1 MSTNPIKWYMKQN
14 AYDDVVVS
22 GSVRLARNLAEFD
35 FRDKLDNDD
44 AAKLVDKVRSLTV
57 DLAGHE
63 CTEYYS
69 CNVNKLPDGERASL
83 VELHAIS
90 PELARKKQA
99 TGLIISEDESVSIMI
114 NEEDHIRLRAVSAG
128 NNIREA
134 FKTIDRI
141 DDYIDSSLEYAY
153 SDRYGYLTTCMSD
166 VGTGMKASYVLSL
179 PALSVS
185 GKLSAV
191 RDEVGKFG
199 AVMRDVYS
207 AEDKNPAFLYEISN
221 LKTLGM
227 SEPDIIENLDQIVS
241 QIVALERKR
250 RISWVENEHD
260 EVEDKVYRSYGV
272 LRHTRKISCKDALML
287 LAQLKFGSDTGLI
300 ELTGNGADL
309 CRLMMEIQPASI
321 RKQTK
326 CGAEENDI
334 DKARARFLNEKLP
347 YLRGEQ
353 HG

>member
-1 MSTNPIKWYMKQN
+1 MSSNPLKWYMRQN
-14 AYDDVVVS
+14 VYDDVVVS

-35 FRDKLDNDD
+35 FRDKLSNDD
-44 AAKLVDKVRSLTV
+44 AAKLVDKVRALTT

-69 CNVNKLPDGERASL
+69 CNVNKLPEGEKATL

-90 PELARKKQA
+90 PELAAKKQA

-114 NEEDHIRLRAVSAG
+114 NEEDHIRMTAVAAG

-141 DDYIDSSLEYAY
+141 DDYIDANLEYAY

-185 GKLSAV
+185 GKFSSI

-199 AVMRDVYS
+199 ADIKDVYT

-221 LKTLGM
+221 MKTLGM
-227 SEPDIIENLDQIVS
+227 SEPDVIENLDQIVS

-250 RISWVENEHD
+250 RTAWVENEHD
-260 EVEDKVYRSYGV
+260 EVEDKVFRSYGV

-309 CRLMMEIQPASI
+309 YRLMMEIQPAEIS
-321 RKQTK
+321 KHTK
-326 CGAEENDI
+326 CGTDVNEI
-334 DKARARFLNEKLP
+334 DKARAHYLNEKLP

-353 HG
+353 HV

>member
-1 MSTNPIKWYMKQN
+1 MSSNPLKWYMKQN
-14 AYDDVVVS
+14 VYDDVVVS

-35 FRDKLDNDD
+35 FRDKLSNDD
-44 AAKLVDKVRSLTV
+44 AAKLVDKVRALTT

-69 CNVNKLPDGERASL
+69 CNVNKLPESEKATL

-90 PELARKKQA
+90 PELAMKKQA

-114 NEEDHIRLRAVSAG
+114 NEEDHIRLTAVAAG

-134 FKTIDRI
+134 YKTVDRI

-179 PALSVS
+179 PALTVS
-185 GKLSAV
+185 GKFSAI
-191 RDEVGKFG
+191 RDEIGKFG
-199 AVMRDVYS
+199 AVIRDVYT

-227 SEPDIIENLDQIVS
+227 AEPDIIENLDQIVS

-250 RISWVENEHD
+250 RTAWVESEHD

-309 CRLMMEIQPASI
+309 YRLMMEIQPAEI
-321 RKQTK
+321 AKHTK
-326 CGAEENDI
+326 CGTDISEI

-347 YLRGEQ
+347 
-353 HG
+353 HIK